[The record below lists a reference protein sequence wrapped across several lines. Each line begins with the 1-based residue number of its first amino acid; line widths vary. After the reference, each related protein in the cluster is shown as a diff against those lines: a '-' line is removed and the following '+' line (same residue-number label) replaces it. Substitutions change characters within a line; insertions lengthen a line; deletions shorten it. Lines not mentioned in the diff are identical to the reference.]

1 MASSNG
7 EQPPESPKEANAAP
21 VAAKLAMASGRDGCE
36 RLKDLVSRE
45 DDATT
50 MVVAMATSQN
60 VDDTGRPPPPRVI
73 MDPQLLMAARNG
85 ACQSLE
91 SLLLGHEVRCQ
102 TLPESH
108 LIIYLPEPD
117 EGAPTT
123 DPIEDQAEGISA
135 TDQQA
140 SGAVYSL
147 SLLEGLTLD
156 SDENSALHVV
166 AASGDSQ
173 AYVECTTRR
182 GTYSARPTTTA
193 TRPCTAPLQLGTT
206 PRAGCCCACAGAARV
221 DDQELLARRK
231 NKVGETALHRAVR
244 AGHSKVVEVLM
255 KEDPGLAGVD
265 RHDGTSPLYLAVSLG
280 RFEIAWDLLDMSSRK
295 LSYSGP
301 DGQNVLHVAV
311 QHPQALSVLLEKC
324 KNVEVNVQQE
334 DQQRSIPL
342 LLHLTSQSDKNGST
356 PLHFAASLKTSIE
369 GFTSRLCE
377 HFRPKQSPTTLL
389 LGLNESAIYQPDNRG
404 SYPIHVA
411 ASNGILKVVITLLK
425 RYPDCA
431 TLRDIQGRTFFH
443 VAVEKKRRNIVA
455 YVCERP
461 GFSPIL
467 NMQDSHGDT
476 ALHLAVKAGVC
487 LNLSNED
494 GLTPRDLSWIM
505 IPARLYSKKNP
516 RYMISQLLA
525 LSGGTVGYSRQD
537 HFFEKYSKKRDE
549 VIDSNDMTSAAQVL
563 GISSAL
569 IATVTFAAA
578 FTLPGGYRAD
588 EHTDGGTPTLA
599 GSYPFDAFIIS
610 NSLAFICSLLA
621 TVSLLYSGIQSRDIS
636 IRRRY
641 YAFSMLLMQS
651 STTSF
656 TVAFAMGMY
665 LVLAPVTLN
674 AAVSV
679 CIIAFVSLLPGN
691 MEIGVSLAIANT
703 LRIRL
708 GIWAAMSQA
717 RPVLLFT
724 WKRVWS
730 CIIIFGLPGLMKIHR
745 TKMA

>member
-1 MASSNG
+1 M
-7 EQPPESPKEANAAP
+7 
-21 VAAKLAMASGRDGCE
+21 
-36 RLKDLVSRE
+36 
-45 DDATT
+45 
-50 MVVAMATSQN
+50 
-60 VDDTGRPPPPRVI
+60 
-73 MDPQLLMAARNG
+73 
-85 ACQSLE
+85 
-91 SLLLGHEVRCQ
+91 
-102 TLPESH
+102 
-108 LIIYLPEPD
+108 LIF
-117 EGAPTT
+117 
-123 DPIEDQAEGISA
+123 Q
-135 TDQQA
+135 
-140 SGAVYSL
+140 
-147 SLLEGLTLD
+147 
-156 SDENSALHVV
+156 
-166 AASGDSQ
+166 
-173 AYVECTTRR
+173 
-182 GTYSARPTTTA
+182 
-193 TRPCTAPLQLGTT
+193 
-206 PRAGCCCACAGAARV
+206 
-221 DDQELLARRK
+221 
-231 NKVGETALHRAVR
+231 
-244 AGHSKVVEVLM
+244 
-255 KEDPGLAGVD
+255 
-265 RHDGTSPLYLAVSLG
+265 
-280 RFEIAWDLLDMSSRK
+280 
-295 LSYSGP
+295 
-301 DGQNVLHVAV
+301 
-311 QHPQALSVLLEKC
+311 
-324 KNVEVNVQQE
+324 
-334 DQQRSIPL
+334 
-342 LLHLTSQSDKNGST
+342 
-356 PLHFAASLKTSIE
+356 
-369 GFTSRLCE
+369 
-377 HFRPKQSPTTLL
+377 
-389 LGLNESAIYQPDNRG
+389 
-404 SYPIHVA
+404 
-411 ASNGILKVVITLLK
+411 
-425 RYPDCA
+425 
-431 TLRDIQGRTFFH
+431 
-443 VAVEKKRRNIVA
+443 
-455 YVCERP
+455 
-461 GFSPIL
+461 
-467 NMQDSHGDT
+467 
-476 ALHLAVKAGVC
+476 
-487 LNLSNED
+487 
-494 GLTPRDLSWIM
+494 
-505 IPARLYSKKNP
+505 NP

-588 EHTDGGTPTLA
+588 DHTDGGTPTLA